1 MMIVIVLPD
10 IATEDRLLLQA
21 QRGDSEAIIQI
32 YKQYFPP
39 VYQFIQ
45 LRVGDPA
52 LAEDLTS
59 EVFLKMVDALR
70 GHNAPRHSL
79 RGWIFRVARNVM
91 SSHFGKM
98 RHYPTTTLDDWIPSS
113 SDSDPEV
120 HFIRSINL
128 ERARKA
134 LRMLKPEQQEVLILR
149 FGQKLDLEQTADI
162 MGKSVSAIKSLQ
174 FRAVNTLRQLL
185 GDLRSEVENG

>member
-1 MMIVIVLPD
+1 MILLVLPD
-10 IATEDRLLLQA
+10 IPTEDRLLLQA
-21 QRGDSEAIIQI
+21 RRGDSEAIMQI
-32 YKQYFPP
+32 YEHYFPP

-70 GHNAPRHSL
+70 GHNAPQHSL

-91 SSHFGKM
+91 SSHFGKI
-98 RHYPTTTLDDWIPSS
+98 RQYPTITLEEWVPAS

-120 HFIRSINL
+120 QFIRSINL

-134 LRMLKPEQQEVLILR
+134 LRRLNAEQQEVLILR
-149 FGQKLDLEQTADI
+149 FGQKLDLQQTADI

-174 FRAVNTLRQLL
+174 FRSVNTLRQLL
-185 GDLRSEVENG
+185 GDLRLEVENG

>member
-1 MMIVIVLPD
+1 MIVIVLPD
-10 IATEDRLLLQA
+10 IVTEDRLLLQA
-21 QRGDSEAIIQI
+21 RHGDADAIIHI
-32 YKQYFPP
+32 YEQYFPP

-59 EVFLKMVDALR
+59 EVFLKLVDALR
-70 GHNAPRHSL
+70 GRNAPQQSL
-79 RGWIFRVARNVM
+79 RGWVFRVARNVM

-98 RHYPTTTLDDWIPSS
+98 RQYPVTSLEDWMPAS
-113 SDSDPEV
+113 SDHDPEV
-120 HFIRSINL
+120 QFIRSLNL

-134 LRMLKPEQQEVLILR
+134 LRKLKAEQQEVLILR
-149 FGQKLDLEQTADI
+149 FGQKLDLQETADI

-185 GDLRSEVENG
+185 SDQRLEVDNG